1 MARTRQT
8 PIGRFGGVRVTQKRV
23 RTSATL
29 ESNKEV
35 VAQELIAL
43 GTTSITE
50 IMNLDGTM
58 KDPKDIPDYALRA
71 IKKITPMPDGR
82 VAIEMHDQVSVLRVL
97 AKAAGWLDAPD
108 QESDK
113 PSIVGINMK
122 GPQTT
127 EYAEVIDGQDS
138 KT

>member
-8 PIGRFGGVRVTQKRV
+8 PIGRFGGIRVAQRRLK
-23 RTSATL
+23 TSETL
-29 ESNKEV
+29 ENHKEA

-58 KDPKDIPDYALRA
+58 KKQEDIPDYALRA

-82 VAIEMHDQVSVLRVL
+82 VAIEMHDKVAVLRVL
-97 AKAAGWLDAPD
+97 AKAAGFLDNPEK
-108 QESDK
+108 ESDK

-122 GPQTT
+122 GPATT
-127 EYAEVIDGQDS
+127 EYAEVLDDTD
-138 KT
+138 KN

>member
-50 IMNLDGTM
+50 IINLDGTM
-58 KDPKDIPDYALRA
+58 KDSKDIPDYALRA

-82 VAIEMHDQVSVLRVL
+82 VAIEMHDKVSVLRVL
-97 AKAAGWLDAPD
+97 AKAAGWLDSPD

-122 GPQTT
+122 GPAI
-127 EYAEVIDGQDS
+127 EDAEVIDGQDS

>member
-8 PIGRFGGVRVTQKRV
+8 PIGRFGGVRVAQRRV
-23 RTSATL
+23 KTSATL
-29 ESNKEV
+29 EQNKEA

-58 KDPKDIPDYALRA
+58 KNQEDIPDYALRA
-71 IKKITPMPDGR
+71 IKRITPMPDGR
-82 VAIEMHDQVSVLRVL
+82 VAVEMHDKVSVLRVL
-97 AKAAGWLDAPD
+97 AKAAGFLDSPD
-108 QESDK
+108 KESDK

-122 GPQTT
+122 GPETT
-127 EYAEVIDGQDS
+127 EYAEVIDEQDG

>member
-1 MARTRQT
+1 
-8 PIGRFGGVRVTQKRV
+8 
-23 RTSATL
+23 
-29 ESNKEV
+29 
-35 VAQELIAL
+35 
-43 GTTSITE
+43 
-50 IMNLDGTM
+50 
-58 KDPKDIPDYALRA
+58 LRA

-82 VAIEMHDQVSVLRVL
+82 VAIEMHDKVSVLRVL
-97 AKAAGWLDAPD
+97 AKAAGFLDSPD

>member
-23 RTSATL
+23 RTSVTL

-50 IMNLDGTM
+50 IINLDGTM

-82 VAIEMHDQVSVLRVL
+82 VAIEMHDKVSVLRVL

-127 EYAEVIDGQDS
+127 EYAEVIDGKDS

>member
-8 PIGRFGGVRVTQKRV
+8 PIGRFGGVRVTQKKV

-50 IMNLDGTM
+50 IINLDGTM

-71 IKKITPMPDGR
+71 IKRITPMPDGR
-82 VAIEMHDQVSVLRVL
+82 VAIEMHDKVSVLRVL
-97 AKAAGWLDAPD
+97 AKAAGFLDTD
-108 QESDK
+108 EKESDK

-122 GPQTT
+122 GPETT
-127 EYAEVIDGQDS
+127 EYAEVIDEQDS

>member
-8 PIGRFGGVRVTQKRV
+8 PIGRFGGVRVTQKKV

-82 VAIEMHDQVSVLRVL
+82 VAIEMHDEVSVLRVL

>member
-50 IMNLDGTM
+50 VINLDGTM

-82 VAIEMHDQVSVLRVL
+82 VAVEMHDKVSVLRVL
-97 AKAAGWLDAPD
+97 AKAAGFLDSPEK
-108 QESDK
+108 ESDK

-122 GPQTT
+122 GPETT
-127 EYAEVIDGQDS
+127 EYAEVIDEQDS